1 MKALYVLG
9 LACIMLSL
17 GSCKKDTEPSSSSV
31 VYDNTP
37 YALQIG
43 NLSTPTIAPDNPLTI
58 QGVKLGRM
66 LFYEDKLSADGS
78 LNCASCHRQ
87 QHAFSDSN
95 RFSIGVKG
103 LPGGRQAM
111 AVFNLAWN
119 QNQFFWDGRANLLRD
134 QSLMPIQDHLEM
146 NETLENVVAKL
157 SADQTY
163 KDQFIR
169 AFGTNEITSQRISL
183 ALEQFMN
190 SIVSYNSK
198 YDQYLRGEVA
208 LTPSEERGRKLYFAE
223 YNPFFP
229 DQSGAD
235 CAHCHS
241 PSNFENNQ
249 YMNNGLYAEAQ
260 ITDIGRQKVTNDPM
274 DKGKMRVPSLRNIE
288 VTGPYMHDGV
298 FNTLEEVV
306 EHYNSGIQSSS
317 TLDPTLQNTQGTGLM
332 LDAQDKADLV
342 AFLKTLT
349 DQDLLNNQAYSDP
362 FK

>member
-1 MKALYVLG
+1 MKAFYVWG

-66 LFYEDKLSADGS
+66 LFYEDKLSSDES

-146 NETLENVVAKL
+146 NETLDNVVAKL
-157 SADQTY
+157 SADQVY

-169 AFGTNEITSQRISL
+169 AFGTNEINSHRISL

-198 YDQYLRGEVA
+198 YDQYLRGDA
-208 LTPSEERGRKLYFAE
+208 TLSPSEERGRKLYFAE

-241 PSNFENNQ
+241 PSNFENNM
-249 YMNNGLYAEAQ
+249 YMNNGLYTEAQ
-260 ITDIGRQKVTNDPM
+260 ITDIGRQKVTNDAM

-349 DQDLLNNQAYSDP
+349 DQDLLNNPAYSDP